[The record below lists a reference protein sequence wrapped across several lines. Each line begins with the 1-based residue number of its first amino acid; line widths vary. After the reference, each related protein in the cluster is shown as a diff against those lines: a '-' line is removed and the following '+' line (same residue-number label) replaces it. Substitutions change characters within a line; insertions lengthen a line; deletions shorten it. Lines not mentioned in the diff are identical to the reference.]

1 MTLDDDNDVFRNRP
15 PLPCESRPDTPERTR
30 RLGRRLC
37 YNRLGMLERIHIDNY
52 KCLTNFDLRLDNL
65 TLLAGANGCGKSAV
79 FEVVGKLRDFACD
92 WRVDKLFSADDLT
105 RWTTKREQRFELEFS
120 TDRGA
125 FLSKLVIEHQP
136 DDRGVEV
143 KSERLVHDGTPV
155 LSSCDRKL
163 QLYRDDGSE
172 GHAYPFGRNRSALA
186 TESDEHLYSRLHLFR
201 GLLSNFQ
208 TLSLASLAPNQIDGG
223 SEGESD
229 VLIADGTNF
238 AAWYRGQILNDPHQ
252 LLQAT
257 GRLAEILPGFTGLKL
272 SARIGDYRELLAT
285 FSPGDDGRSHSYT
298 FEQLSDGQ
306 RALMVLYSLVFATVP
321 ASGSPGASGSVPRT
335 LFFDEPDNYVTLP
348 ELQPWLAE
356 LEDGA
361 GDTLPQV
368 VLISHHPEAIDFLA
382 DNTVW
387 LAREPES
394 HTRIVEPK
402 NDTGLRMSEVYARG
416 WAP

>member
-1 MTLDDDNDVFRNRP
+1 MKFDDGNDAI
-15 PLPCESRPDTPERTR
+15 RTR

-37 YNRLGMLERIHIDNY
+37 YNQLGMLERIHIDNY

-65 TLLAGANGCGKSAV
+65 SLLAGANGCGKSAV

-120 TDRGA
+120 TDRGV
-125 FLSKLVIEHQP
+125 FLYKLVIEHQP

-186 TESDEHLYSRLHLFR
+186 TESDEHLYSRLHRFR

-208 TLSLASLAPNQIDGG
+208 TLSLAPNQIDGG
-223 SEGESD
+223 SESESD

-321 ASGSPGASGSVPRT
+321 DSGSPGASGSVPRT

-402 NDTGLRMSEVYARG
+402 NDTGLRMSEVFARG

>member
-1 MTLDDDNDVFRNRP
+1 
-15 PLPCESRPDTPERTR
+15 
-30 RLGRRLC
+30 
-37 YNRLGMLERIHIDNY
+37 MLTRIHIDNY

-79 FEVVGKLRDFACD
+79 FEVVGKLRDLACD
-92 WRVDKLFSADDLT
+92 SRVDSLFFADDLT

-120 TDRGA
+120 RRSGA
-125 FLSKLVIEHQP
+125 FLYELVIEHKP

-143 KSERLVHDGTPV
+143 KAERLTHDGKPA
-155 LSSCDRKL
+155 LSFCDRRL

-172 GHAYPFGRNRSALA
+172 GLAYPFGPHRSALA
-186 TESDEHLYSRLHLFR
+186 TESDKHLYSRLHRFR
-201 GLLSNFQ
+201 DLLSSFQ
-208 TLSLASLAPNQIDGG
+208 TLSLVPSGAESG

-229 VLIADGTNF
+229 VLIADGKNF
-238 AAWYRGQILNDPHQ
+238 AAWYRGQILNDPRQ
-252 LLQAT
+252 LQQAT
-257 GRLAEILPGFTGLKL
+257 NRLAEVLPGFTGLKL

-285 FSPGDDGRSHSYT
+285 FSQGDDGASHSYT
-298 FEQLSDGQ
+298 FDQLSDGQ
-306 RALMVLYSLVFATVP
+306 RALIVLYSLVFATIP
-321 ASGSPGASGSVPRT
+321 DSGPPDASGSVPRT
-335 LFFDEPDNYVTLP
+335 LFLDEPDNYVTLP

-361 GDTLPQV
+361 GDTLPQA

-382 DNTVW
+382 HNTVW

-394 HTRIVEPK
+394 HTRVVEPK

-416 WAP
+416 WTP

>member
-1 MTLDDDNDVFRNRP
+1 
-15 PLPCESRPDTPERTR
+15 
-30 RLGRRLC
+30 
-37 YNRLGMLERIHIDNY
+37 MLTRIHIDNY

-79 FEVVGKLRDFACD
+79 FEVMGKLRDLACD
-92 WRVDKLFSADDLT
+92 SRVDSLFFADDLT

-125 FLSKLVIEHQP
+125 FLYELVIEHQP
-136 DDRGVEV
+136 DDRGVEI
-143 KSERLVHDGTPV
+143 KGERLAQDGKPA
-155 LSSCDRKL
+155 LSLCDRKL

-172 GHAYPFGRNRSALA
+172 GHAYPFGPHRSALA
-186 TESDEHLYSRLHLFR
+186 TESDEHLYSRLHRFR
-201 GLLSNFQ
+201 DLLSNFQ
-208 TLSLASLAPNQIDGG
+208 TLSLAPSGIESG

-229 VLIADGTNF
+229 VLIADGKNF
-238 AAWYRGQILNDPHQ
+238 AAWYRGQILNDPRQ
-252 LLQAT
+252 LQQAT
-257 GRLAEILPGFTGLKL
+257 SCLAEILPGFTGLKL
-272 SARIGDYRELLAT
+272 SARVGDYRDLLAT
-285 FSPGDDGRSHSYT
+285 FSSGADGPSHSYS
-298 FEQLSDGQ
+298 FDQLSDGQ
-306 RALMVLYSLVFATVP
+306 RALIVLYSLVFATIP
-321 ASGSPGASGSVPRT
+321 DSRSLDDARNLPRT

-394 HTRIVEPK
+394 HTRIIEPK
-402 NDTGLRMSEVYARG
+402 NGTGLRMSEVYARG
-416 WAP
+416 WTP